1 MDGLYSELNVIDP
14 DINHFEPNVNFQSHS
29 TTSFINKQDIEP
41 SSLKLIHHNARSLM
55 TNGRID
61 DYGTLLKILRNPFDI
76 LVFTETW
83 LTPDKESQCCFK
95 GFRPIHKMRPVN
107 EHEEFKLRGGGIS
120 IFIKNNL
127 EFTQRTDLDIMLPY
141 IECLFIEIIHNNQK
155 YIIGGIYRD
164 PDTNGNLFIDKLN
177 SIIEPLKSSHKIIL
191 LGDYNIDLHKND
203 NLKKKI
209 EICLQS
215 NYLIPTILNST
226 RVASKITNNQEV
238 ITKTLIDNIMI
249 NYNMKYQSGI
259 IETSITDHYSIY
271 LIVPEFKKTINEP
284 NTFQYRLNNYNCQ
297 RKFNFYLK
305 HFGINDVLNNQIA
318 ESAYEQFYKIFQ
330 DSYDKSF
337 PIKTKTITIKNIQK
351 PWVTETL
358 ISKIKR
364 RDNLNKLANKKK
376 IDRTVYTEFR
386 NNLTTELRQ
395 AKTNYYEDQFEMNA
409 NNTKKT
415 WEVINSVIKSKKEY
429 PKVKLTDE
437 EENYIVETEIPNKFI
452 NYFTNIAS
460 KLSSEIQPTQHNA
473 SSYLPNRIDHT
484 LILTPICPN
493 EVISVIDDLK
503 DNGNKV
509 NTIATSVLVESKHII
524 APIICHL
531 IDLFVQQGYF
541 PENLKLGCITPIYKN
556 GNKTK
561 VNNYRPVC
569 SLSPISKIIEK
580 VINNRMVDFLDDHE
594 ILSKTQFGFRK
605 NMGTETALMHYI
617 DHLQNELNNKK
628 HAISIFMDL
637 SKAFDVIDHKI
648 LETKLK
654 HYGFRGKFLEFLLSF
669 IKDRKYFV
677 HINGKSSETKTVNI
691 GVPQGSTLGPLFFLI
706 FINDMIHCSILLF
719 LSQFADDS
727 TITYSSLDLNYALT
741 KIEVEFKKVLEW
753 LAANKLIINLDKTHM
768 MLFTTS
774 PRTQP
779 ISITANGKTINE
791 ISETKFLGVML
802 DNNLCWDVH
811 INYISKK
818 NSKSVS
824 ILRMLKH
831 TFPSTALKTL
841 YHSLIYPYFNYCNII
856 WGCAADTHI
865 EPLILLQKK
874 CTRIISKAGFFD
886 HTEPLLKEHK
896 LLSVTKIYDYNCA
909 KFIHQCHNNNA
920 LSYFKNKLIKNST
933 FHNYDTRNKNSLRKP
948 FIRLH
953 KFTNTF
959 LTKGIDIWNLLPEKI
974 KIVNTLDSF
983 KINAKR
989 FMLDPTQY

>member
-14 DINHFEPNVNFQSHS
+14 DINHFEPNVNFQTHS

-55 TNGRID
+55 TIGRID
-61 DYGTLLKILRNPFDI
+61 DYETLLKILKNPFDI

-107 EHEEFKLRGGGIS
+107 EEFKLRGGGIS

-127 EFTQRTDLDIMLPY
+127 QFTRRTDLDTMLPY

-164 PDTNGNLFIDKLN
+164 PNTNGNLFIEKLN

-215 NYLIPTILNST
+215 NYLIPTILNAT

-318 ESAYEQFYKIFQ
+318 ESAFEQFYKIFQ

-376 IDRTVYTEFR
+376 IVRTVYTEFR

-395 AKTNYYEDQFEMNA
+395 AKTNYYENQFEMNE

-437 EENYIVETEIPNKFI
+437 EDNYIVETEIPNKFI

-617 DHLQNELNNKK
+617 DHIQNELNNKK

-706 FINDMIHCSILLF
+706 FINDMIRCSILLF

-818 NSKSVS
+818 ISKSV
-824 ILRMLKH
+824 
-831 TFPSTALKTL
+831 
-841 YHSLIYPYFNYCNII
+841 
-856 WGCAADTHI
+856 
-865 EPLILLQKK
+865 
-874 CTRIISKAGFFD
+874 
-886 HTEPLLKEHK
+886 
-896 LLSVTKIYDYNCA
+896 
-909 KFIHQCHNNNA
+909 
-920 LSYFKNKLIKNST
+920 
-933 FHNYDTRNKNSLRKP
+933 
-948 FIRLH
+948 
-953 KFTNTF
+953 
-959 LTKGIDIWNLLPEKI
+959 
-974 KIVNTLDSF
+974 
-983 KINAKR
+983 
-989 FMLDPTQY
+989 